1 MKTPDY
7 FKRNLYIERIRPFVN
22 TQMIKVIVGQ
32 RRVGKSYLLYQIMDE
47 IKTNDPQADIL
58 YINKELFEFDSL
70 RDYTDLIRYV
80 RENRKS
86 TEKKCYLFIDEIQD
100 IEYFEKA
107 LRTFFA
113 EDGYDIYCTGSNAN
127 LLSGELATYLSGRY
141 IEIKV
146 YGLTYSEF
154 LQFHNLEDNE
164 NTFSKYY
171 KFGGLPYL
179 IHLPLEENFVSEYL
193 RNIYHTIILK
203 DIVQRYSIRQVR
215 QLEDLALYLA
225 DTVGNLFSANKISGY
240 LKSQRI
246 DMQPKIILEYLNYLA
261 NGFLVQRIRP
271 VDIQGKKL
279 LRIGEKYYF
288 EDLGIRHVIRPFRPD
303 DIGQVL
309 ENVVCHHLLACGYAV
324 SIGRDEE
331 REIDFV
337 AEKSGERLYIQVA
350 VTVLEP
356 KTREREFGN
365 LLAVKDHYPKKVIT
379 LDTIEGASY
388 NGIKQIPVRKFLLE
402 HEWQ

>member
-1 MKTPDY
+1 MKTHDY

-47 IKTNDPQADIL
+47 IRANDPQVDIL

-70 RDYTDLIRYV
+70 KNYVDLIQYV
-80 RENRKS
+80 HEKREN

-100 IEYFEKA
+100 IQNFEKA

-146 YGLTYSEF
+146 HGLTYGEF
-154 LQFHNLEDNE
+154 LQFHHLEDNE
-164 NTFSKYY
+164 DTFSKYY

-179 IHLPLEENFVSEYL
+179 IHIPLKENFVSEYL
-193 RNIYHTIILK
+193 RNIYNTIILK
-203 DIVQRYSIRQVR
+203 DIVRRYNIRQIR

-225 DTVGNLFSANKISGY
+225 DTIGHLFSANRISEY

-246 DMQPKIILEYLNYLA
+246 DLQPKIILEYLNYLA
-261 NGFLVQRIRP
+261 SGFLVRRISP
-271 VDIQGKKL
+271 TEIHGKKL
-279 LRIGEKYYF
+279 FRIGEKYYF
-288 EDLGIRHVIRPFRPD
+288 EDLGIRHAIRPFRAD

-309 ENVVCHHLLACGYAV
+309 ENLVCHHLAACGYVIA
-324 SIGRDEE
+324 IGRNGDK
-331 REIDFV
+331 EIDFI

-350 VTVLEP
+350 TTILEP
-356 KTREREFGN
+356 KTKEREFGN
-365 LLAVKDHYPKKVIT
+365 LLEIKDNYPKMLIT
-379 LDTIEGASY
+379 LDTIEGVSY
-388 NGIKQIPVRKFLLE
+388 QGIKQIPIRKFLLE
-402 HEWQ
+402 YK

>member
-1 MKTPDY
+1 MKTFDY
-7 FKRNLYIERIRPFVN
+7 FKRNLYIERISPFVN
-22 TQMIKVIVGQ
+22 TQIIKVIVGQ

-47 IKTNDPQADIL
+47 IRARDPQADIL
-58 YINKELFEFDSL
+58 YINKELFEFDDIK
-70 RDYTDLIRYV
+70 DYIDLIKYV
-80 RENRKS
+80 RDKRKD
-86 TEKKCYLFIDEIQD
+86 TKQKCYLFIDEIQD
-100 IEYFEKA
+100 IQYFEKA

-146 YGLTYSEF
+146 YGLTYKEF
-154 LQFHNLEDNE
+154 LQFHHLEDNE
-164 NTFSKYY
+164 NTFGKYY

-179 IHLPLEENFVSEYL
+179 IHLTLEENVVPEYL

-203 DIVQRYSIRQVR
+203 DIVKRYNIRQVK
-215 QLEDLALYLA
+215 QIEDLALYLA
-225 DTVGNLFSANKISGY
+225 DTVGKLFSANKISGY

-246 DMQPKIILEYLNYLA
+246 DMQPKIILEYLSYLA
-261 NGFLVQRIRP
+261 DGFLVQRIRP
-271 VDIQGKKL
+271 ADIQGKKL

-288 EDLGIRHVIRPFRPD
+288 EDLGIRHAIRPFRPD

-309 ENVVCHHLLACGYAV
+309 ENVVCHHLSACGYAV
-324 SIGRDEE
+324 SIGRDDD

-350 VTVLEP
+350 TTVLEP

-365 LLAVKDHYPKKVIT
+365 LLAIKDNYPKIVIT
-379 LDTIEGASY
+379 LDAIEGASY

-402 HEWQ
+402 HE